1 MQEVLVTFRATQKP
15 TSFPRRFAGFD
26 VGRWTLDVR
35 CSGLPLG
42 VSLGV
47 LGDLAVDASALC
59 VLCVSAV
66 RSSLCPRITRIHAKG
81 GLE

>member
-35 CSGLPLG
+35 CSDLRLGLPLG
-42 VSLGV
+42 DLGV
-47 LGDLAVDASALC
+47 LGG
-59 VLCVSAV
+59 
-66 RSSLCPRITRIHAKG
+66 SSLLSVRPLPLRAEILPLPANHANAR
-81 GLE
+81 EWRT